1 MPDVSSGGICLAI
14 EGLTKRFGGFYA
26 LNELDMEVA
35 QGHIHALIGPNG
47 AGKTTFFNLLT
58 GVLSADAGKIMFD
71 GQPVDD
77 SRPSRRTLKGIARTF
92 QNIRLFPHLT
102 VLETVMIGEHCRAY
116 PVGVGGVRRGRAAA
130 SVRRMPARSAQMRSN
145 AIELLEIPRPRRSG
159 AMPRRPICPTATSA
173 SLEMARAL
181 ATQPRLLLLDEP
193 AAGMNPRETVELDD
207 VITRIRDRG
216 ITIILVEHDMR
227 LVMGISDSVTVL
239 NFGTK
244 IAEGP
249 PKKIQ
254 DDPAVIEAYLGE
266 DVQL

>member
-1 MPDVSSGGICLAI
+1 MPEPAVCLTI

-26 LNELDMEVA
+26 LNDLRMDVQ

-58 GVLSADAGKIMFD
+58 GVLAADSGRIVFE
-71 GQPVDD
+71 GQVVDD
-77 SRPSRRTLKGIARTF
+77 ARPSKRTLRGIARTF

-102 VLETVMIGEHCRAY
+102 VLETVMIGEHCRTFPSVWKALGDALLQR
-116 PVGVGGVRRGRAAA
+116 PFHDSDAEREMRA
-130 SVRRMPARSAQMRSN
+130 SAV
-145 AIELLEIPRPRRSG
+145 ELLEYLG
-159 AMPRRPICPTATSA
+159 LAGKQGEKA
-173 SLEMARAL
+173 SDLPYGEQRKLELARAL
-181 ATQPRLLLLDEP
+181 ATKPRLLLLDEP
-193 AAGMNPRETVELDD
+193 AAGMNPRETSELDQI
-207 VITRIRDRG
+207 ITRVRDRG

-227 LVMGISDSVTVL
+227 LVMDISDTVTVL

-249 PKKIQ
+249 PETIQ
-254 DDPAVIEAYLGE
+254 SDPVVIEAYLGE